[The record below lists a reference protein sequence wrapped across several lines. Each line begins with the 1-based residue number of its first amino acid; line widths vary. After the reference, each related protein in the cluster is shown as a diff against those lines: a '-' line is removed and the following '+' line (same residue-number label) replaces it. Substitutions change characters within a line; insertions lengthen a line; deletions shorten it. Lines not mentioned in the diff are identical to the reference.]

1 MKKLVFGL
9 IATVMITLNANAQRP
24 NPALVPCEIGEH
36 PVISFEFNT
45 IKLHR
50 ASAGCKKRFSICSDG
65 TWTVDCVPDS
75 QSKLSNYNDERDD
88 VLVVAEISKDGKT
101 ATLHFPIEL
110 KKSLQFTTEDFK
122 NFGFDEN
129 YSLTKDFVIEK
140 GEYIPT
146 FTKEEILV
154 KVNLK

>member
-9 IATVMITLNANAQRP
+9 IATVIITLNANAQKP
-24 NPALVPCEIGEH
+24 NLALVPCEIGEH
-36 PVISFEFNT
+36 PVLSFEFTT
-45 IKLHR
+45 IRLHR
-50 ASAGCKKRFSICSDG
+50 FSTDCKKRFSICFDG
-65 TWTVDCVPDS
+65 VWIFDCAPNS
-75 QSKLSNYNDERDD
+75 RSKLSNYIEERDL
-88 VLVVAEISKDGKT
+88 VLVVAEISEDGKT

-110 KKSLQFTTEDFK
+110 KKSPEFTADDFK

-140 GEYIPT
+140 GEYIPI

-154 KVNLK
+154 KVDLQ